1 MAEVSED
8 KRDVSLSERDVSDDD
23 YVEVTVLSTGWVLE
37 YVVPSFPVYK
47 ATLREMKLQWEEA
60 DGTIHVFDGFARE
73 CGLIKERTTPA
84 IAKIIF
90 NYDKAF
96 MIEVDIITNYV
107 ITQYVVYVVHIKS
120 PTFVQ

>member
-1 MAEVSED
+1 MVEVSED
-8 KRDVSLSERDVSDDD
+8 KHDESLSERNVSDDD
-23 YVEVTVLSTGWVLE
+23 YVEVTVLSTGRVLE

-60 DGTIHVFDGFARE
+60 DGTIHVFDGFVRE
-73 CGLIKERTTPA
+73 CGLIKEWITPA

-107 ITQYVVYVVHIKS
+107 M
-120 PTFVQ
+120 

>member
-8 KRDVSLSERDVSDDD
+8 KHDESLSERDVSDDD
-23 YVEVTVLSTGWVLE
+23 YVEVTVLSTGRVLE

-60 DGTIHVFDGFARE
+60 DRTIHVFDGFARE
-73 CGLIKERTTPA
+73 CGLIKEWTTPA

-107 ITQYVVYVVHIKS
+107 M
-120 PTFVQ
+120 

>member
-1 MAEVSED
+1 
-8 KRDVSLSERDVSDDD
+8 
-23 YVEVTVLSTGWVLE
+23 
-37 YVVPSFPVYK
+37 
-47 ATLREMKLQWEEA
+47 MKLQWEKA
-60 DGTIHVFDGFARE
+60 DGIIHVFDGFARE

-107 ITQYVVYVVHIKS
+107 ITQHVVYVVHIKS
-120 PTFVQ
+120 LTFVQYNVKV